1 MMYMKVFWSEISVHA
16 IYKSGGEPI
25 VGWQDLLQNAVMGNP
40 GRALTIASEYG
51 SRIVKG
57 LSGIKN
63 AR

>member
-1 MMYMKVFWSEISVHA
+1 MKVLWFEVSA
-16 IYKSGGEPI
+16 PARYKSGGEPI

-57 LSGIKN
+57 
-63 AR
+63 

>member
-57 LSGIKN
+57 
-63 AR
+63 